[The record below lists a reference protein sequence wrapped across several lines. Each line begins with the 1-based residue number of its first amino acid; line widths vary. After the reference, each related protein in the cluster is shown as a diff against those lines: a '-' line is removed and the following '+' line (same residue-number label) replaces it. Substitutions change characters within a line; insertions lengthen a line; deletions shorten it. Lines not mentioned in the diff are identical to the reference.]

1 MAKNIENCKLQIAN
15 CKLLGKRDNPA
26 DHGFRRRSQFSIF
39 NFQFS
44 ILILLLALA
53 GVVWLVSRPQPTGPA
68 EGTTVNGQ
76 VTRTANPWRA
86 SFRVGA
92 FNIHGCTGADG
103 RRDVDRVAACL
114 KDLDFVALNEVH
126 GPRLWESEDQ
136 AALLGRRL
144 GVQWLFAPATR
155 DWHTIDFGNGLL
167 TSLPVESWRRIP
179 LEDSNGRGYRNAV
192 LVRLRQREQTISVL
206 LTHIARSDDLTR
218 HEQLHQTIDLYLKL
232 PGPAI
237 FLGDLNSEAAEPEIR
252 RLLAAP
258 GVIDAV
264 GQALGPRAPPRI
276 DFVFVRGLRVLDA
289 GLRDLGASDHPMA
302 WAEVT
307 TH

>member
-1 MAKNIENCKLQIAN
+1 M
-15 CKLLGKRDNPA
+15 
-26 DHGFRRRSQFSIF
+26 RRR
-39 NFQFS
+39 
-44 ILILLLALA
+44 ILWSLVLLPALA
-53 GVVWLVSRPQPTGPA
+53 GLVWLASRPQPTGPA
-68 EGTTVNGQ
+68 EGTRLEGQ
-76 VTRTANPWRA
+76 TTRTADASRD
-86 SFRVGA
+86 SFRVGT

-103 RRDVDRVAACL
+103 RRDVDRVADCL

-126 GPRLWESEDQ
+126 GPRLWESDDQ

-155 DWHTIDFGNGLL
+155 DWHTMDFGNGLL
-167 TSLPVESWRRIP
+167 TLLPVESWQRIP
-179 LEDSNGRGYRNAV
+179 LAASNGRGYRNAV
-192 LVRLRQREQTISVL
+192 LVRLRQRRQTISVL

-218 HEQLHQTIDLYLKL
+218 QRQLRQTIDRYLAL
-232 PGPAI
+232 PAPAI

-264 GQALGPRAPPRI
+264 GQKLGPNAPPRI
-276 DFVFVRGLRVLDA
+276 DWVFVRGLRVLDA
-289 GLRDLGASDHPMA
+289 GLRDLGASDHPLA

-307 TH
+307 TQ

>member
-1 MAKNIENCKLQIAN
+1 M
-15 CKLLGKRDNPA
+15 
-26 DHGFRRRSQFSIF
+26 RRRV
-39 NFQFS
+39 
-44 ILILLLALA
+44 LWTLVLLLAL
-53 GVVWLVSRPQPTGPA
+53 GGLIWLASRPQPTGPA
-68 EGTTVNGQ
+68 EGTTLEGQ
-76 VTRTANPWRA
+76 ITRTAQGLRD

-103 RRDVDRVAACL
+103 RRDVDRVANCL
-114 KDLDFVALNEVH
+114 ADLDFVALNEVH
-126 GPRLWESEDQ
+126 GPRWWESDNQ

-167 TSLPVESWRRIP
+167 TSLPVESWQRIP
-179 LEDSNGRGYRNAV
+179 LAADNGRGYRNAV
-192 LVRLRQREQTISVL
+192 LARLVQRRQTISVL

-218 HEQLHQTIDLYLKL
+218 QRELRQAIDFYLAL
-232 PGPAI
+232 PPPAI

-264 GQALGPRAPPRI
+264 GQKLGPNAPPRI

-289 GLRDLGASDHPMA
+289 GLRDLGASDQPLA
-302 WAEVT
+302 WAEVAT
-307 TH
+307 P